1 MIAID
6 TEEKLGWL
14 LGAFES
20 DDFQVIPKK
29 WTEEER
35 EEVRR
40 EIAEY
45 KATHPKTPVKEAVFA

>member
-6 TEEKLGWL
+6 TDEKLNWL
-14 LGAFES
+14 LAAFES
-20 DDFQVIPKK
+20 DDFQVVPKK

-45 KATHPKTPVKEAVFA
+45 KASHPKTLVKEAVLA